1 MDGRNRRVAFQAKK
15 SMRGRTLEK
24 AIVDAER
31 KLEQKKKDLLKVK
44 KKHKELAGQFIDL
57 WVEVQQLKKQKRQ

>member
-1 MDGRNRRVAFQAKK
+1 
-15 SMRGRTLEK
+15 MRGRTLEK
-24 AIVDAER
+24 AIEDAER
-31 KLEQKKKDLLKVK
+31 KLEQKKRDLLKVK